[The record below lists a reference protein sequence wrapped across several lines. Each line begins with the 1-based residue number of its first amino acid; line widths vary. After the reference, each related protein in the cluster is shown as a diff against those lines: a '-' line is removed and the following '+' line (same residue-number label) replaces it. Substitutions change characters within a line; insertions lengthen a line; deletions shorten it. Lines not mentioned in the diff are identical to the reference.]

1 MTTKLNLNLIHFPRP
16 LRKTTVYVN
25 AMVIP
30 SRRSPPRKA
39 HNKFQRNWVYT
50 IYLEYGV
57 HTRSIPG
64 VKKRNEGFS
73 VHCEQKV
80 VNIFTSLYK
89 VSSAEEKWYL
99 NHSIWLGNFDSMP
112 ISGNTVIFEFRSTF
126 ATDEPRI
133 MSGMAFHCCVVWKAY
148 WSVRTKE
155 TRFNMISLNI
165 TMKGHSRHKYSLI
178 GRKNRAKLEND
189 RISRNGHR
197 INITSSNLM
206 I

>member
-1 MTTKLNLNLIHFPRP
+1 MNSIESLWECMHGVCITTSN
-16 LRKTTVYVN
+16 
-25 AMVIP
+25 
-30 SRRSPPRKA
+30 
-39 HNKFQRNWVYT
+39 RNWHTLHACMCNSPGHYT
-50 IYLEYGV
+50 GCPIKNGTV
-57 HTRSIPG
+57 
-64 VKKRNEGFS
+64 GFS

-89 VSSAEEKWYL
+89 VSSAEENDTL
-99 NHSIWLGNFDSMP
+99 NHSIWLGNFDFMP

-126 ATDEPRI
+126 ATDERRI
-133 MSGMAFHCCVVWKAY
+133 MSGMAFHCCVVWNAH

-178 GRKNRAKLEND
+178 GRKNRAKFEND